1 MMTKS
6 SITLAIVGLAFS
18 AVNGFVPSQAAFTR
32 TVAPSTTLN
41 MAPKGFGPKKEKKQK
56 SEGQVD
62 REKKSSKYDEISSG
76 GGQEYNIFVRQFGSD
91 DTTWLPSGSIAVPR
105 GAQVADAIFANEE
118 GIKVSISRTYPKLK
132 GYEAEMEF
140 GFNLKIYP
148 DDPIEVAVKGG
159 AKSSGPSVGNW
170 ISTLLSPVDASAVPP
185 PKIEE

>member
-1 MMTKS
+1 
-6 SITLAIVGLAFS
+6 
-18 AVNGFVPSQAAFTR
+18 
-32 TVAPSTTLN
+32 

-118 GIKVSISRTYPKLK
+118 VRTCIC
-132 GYEAEMEF
+132 E
-140 GFNLKIYP
+140 
-148 DDPIEVAVKGG
+148 
-159 AKSSGPSVGNW
+159 
-170 ISTLLSPVDASAVPP
+170 
-185 PKIEE
+185 